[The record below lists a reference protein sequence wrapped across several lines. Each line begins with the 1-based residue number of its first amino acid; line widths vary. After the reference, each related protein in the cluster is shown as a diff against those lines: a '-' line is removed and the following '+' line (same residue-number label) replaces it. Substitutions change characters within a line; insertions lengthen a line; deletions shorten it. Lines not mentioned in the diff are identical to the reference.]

1 MSSEL
6 DILKEMGFSEQR
18 AEKALQVCGSQGV
31 EAAMEWLLAHA
42 DDPMDTNEPVA
53 APPAAAATDAPA
65 NTAKGDGSDEV
76 AGKAEEPSTQPGLA
90 DANAPSQEPTSAEN
104 SPASAKSV
112 KCDECGK
119 KFRTEPEMEFH
130 AVKTG
135 HQSFSESAEEVKPL
149 SEEEKLEQKKRLE
162 EKIRLRRLER
172 EEKEKKEALEREK
185 MRRKMGQEIATTR
198 QKIEEEEMRKLAE
211 QRRREKLEDK
221 MARQKILE
229 QIERDKVARRQKFD
243 MEPLATTA
251 SQSTP
256 SPPPQAEAAPK
267 KDYDECKLQI
277 RLTNGQTLT
286 QTFHAHEE
294 LAAVRL
300 FIQLNRTD
308 GELPFLLMTN
318 FPRKV
323 FAEEDY
329 LKPLSALGLVPS
341 AVIFLTKAN

>member
-42 DDPMDTNEPVA
+42 DEAMDTNEPVPA
-53 APPAAAATDAPA
+53 VNPPATNVPA
-65 NTAKGDGSDEV
+65 NTEKGDCSDEV
-76 AGKAEEPSTQPGLA
+76 AGKTEDSSAGSEPTNA
-90 DANAPSQEPTSAEN
+90 AAPSPEPTSAEG
-104 SPASAKSV
+104 SPASAKSL

-119 KFRTEPEMEFH
+119 RFRTEAEVEFH
-130 AVKTG
+130 AVKSG
-135 HQSFSESAEEVKPL
+135 HQSFSESAEELKPL
-149 SEEEKLEQKKRLE
+149 TEEEKLEQKKRLE

-185 MRRKMGQEIATTR
+185 MRRKMGQEISSTR

-211 QRRREKLEDK
+211 QRRREKMEDK
-221 MARQKILE
+221 LARQKILE
-229 QIERDKVARRQKFD
+229 QIERDKLARRQKFD
-243 MEPLATTA
+243 MEPLPATT
-251 SQSTP
+251 SQP
-256 SPPPQAEAAPK
+256 SPPPQVEAAPK
-267 KDYDECKLQI
+267 KDYDQCKLQI

-286 QTFHAHEE
+286 QTFNAHEE

-300 FIQLNRTD
+300 YIELNRTD
-308 GELPFLLMTN
+308 GELPFCLMTN

-323 FAEEDY
+323 FVEEDY
-329 LKPLSALGLVPS
+329 VKPLSALGLVPS
-341 AVIFLTKAN
+341 AVIFLTKAK